1 MRMRMKS
8 IAVGVFLWTAVGAS
22 GTEDIGRALMKLED
36 RFNQA
41 AFEAIGG
48 AVDYELLYTGST
60 PGAGIVSLE
69 PGPGA
74 SLHASSDSV
83 ATPGANPG
91 ARGAGTGS
99 RFRTEVAYSETT
111 RTKSGATTVR
121 FITRQVPVP
130 APRAVGLTKADLP
143 ADLRQANVTTLK
155 QSLGAP
161 QNAEGGARYIGAMAS
176 RTKPRFA
183 GERLTDAD
191 QSLSMMQRRVLRW
204 KLRRLLAQRP
214 PGSLLFLEL
223 ARSAIRGNEASADVG
238 WAFKSPGATPG
249 APVTHASGELLLTM
263 GRVEGAWRV
272 AHIEQVVDKMLG
284 KIDSLAASGSTR

>member
-1 MRMRMKS
+1 M
-8 IAVGVFLWTAVGAS
+8 
-22 GTEDIGRALMKLED
+22 
-36 RFNQA
+36 
-41 AFEAIGG
+41 
-48 AVDYELLYTGST
+48 
-60 PGAGIVSLE
+60 
-69 PGPGA
+69 
-74 SLHASSDSV
+74 
-83 ATPGANPG
+83 
-91 ARGAGTGS
+91 
-99 RFRTEVAYSETT
+99 VAYAETT

-130 APRAVGLTKADLP
+130 EPPAVGLTTADLP
-143 ADLRQANVTTLK
+143 ADLRQANVTALK

-183 GERLTDAD
+183 GERLSDAD

-204 KLRRLLAQRP
+204 KLRRLLGQRP

-223 ARSAIRGNEASADVG
+223 DRSAVRDNEASADVR

-249 APVTHASGELLLTM
+249 GVPVTHASGELLLTM

-272 AHIEQVVDKMLG
+272 AHIEQVVDKLLG